1 MVFRTFIQKLNSK
14 PRFLTFV
21 IAFSLVGCWTNPLT
35 HPPIECLM
43 KLNNFLCPDKDLLKK
58 WSPYAYLLLL
68 PESTVTISNLTNH
81 SIVETGFVVG
91 TVPPGPTFVNVGID
105 DAPPTQV
112 PVINGTW
119 RYGLPAKAIT
129 GTFWTYGTLHTI
141 YAHLPYERSNTIQVR
156 MGTNHDTDGDGYPDL
171 IVSAT
176 RVNSDQGF
184 GFVYKSNPI
193 TKQLEITPSTTITD
207 GVIGT
212 YFGSKISSGDFN
224 GDGYAD
230 IIIGSQAY
238 AGIISFGGR
247 VLLFYSKGQSGIPSR
262 NLNAGGVADTIL
274 SGITQDSR
282 LGSFVKGAD
291 INHDGYDDAVLASPW
306 NDDVFIFYS
315 QGSSGVI
322 SQDTNSANI
331 TYKPGVNDNF
341 GSHTVTGDVNGD
353 GYQDLVVGAPYYSS
367 RFGRIYFF
375 LSNFGTLPN
384 TPQQY
389 LINPLETSDCPG
401 VNGCQFGGNFVLDY
415 FNSDKCIDL
424 AVGSYAYNSNQG
436 IVHVFY
442 STCDSTNPFGN
453 TPNVTL
459 IGPPTT
465 SCYGNLCNFGGTL
478 ASGDTN
484 GDGLPD
490 LLIGATGASA
500 GIGDV
505 YLVLN
510 DPITGFRNMN
520 LSAGGSVDSLFS
532 GYVTNSNFSQGLQF
546 QDTNADGLQDII
558 ISEPTTTNRV
568 YTFHSVRGGL
578 PTNQNL
584 FNGGLTSQTLAPPV
598 GNGLG
603 NTIALWKTKVEN
615 YLWAII
621 SQTKKY
627 FGMI

>member
-1 MVFRTFIQKLNSK
+1 MGYRTFIQKRNYCL
-14 PRFLTFV
+14 RFLPLV
-21 IAFSLVGCWTNPLT
+21 LSLGFWGCWANPFT

-43 KLNNFLCPDKDLLKK
+43 KQSNFLCPDKDPFKR
-58 WSPYAYLLLL
+58 WSPAQYLLLL
-68 PESTVTISNLTNH
+68 PESTVTISNLTNN

-105 DAPPTQV
+105 DAMPTQV

-119 RYGLPAKAIT
+119 RYALPAKAVT
-129 GTFWTYGTLHTI
+129 NTFWTYGSLHTI

-156 MGTNHDTDGDGYPDL
+156 MGTNHDTNGDGYPDL

-176 RVNSDQGF
+176 RINSDQGYA
-184 GFVYKSNPI
+184 FVYNSNPI
-193 TKQLEITPSTTITD
+193 TKQLETAPSTTITD
-207 GVIGT
+207 GTTGT

-230 IIIGSQAY
+230 LIVGSQAY
-238 AGIISFGGR
+238 AGIISYGGR
-247 VLLFYSKGQSGIPSR
+247 VLLFYSEGQSGIPSR
-262 NLNAGGVADTIL
+262 NLNAGGLADTIL

-315 QGSSGVI
+315 QGSSGVN
-322 SQDTNSANI
+322 SQNTNSANMV
-331 TYKPGVNDNF
+331 YKPGVNDNF
-341 GSHTVTGDVNGD
+341 GTNAYAGDVNGD
-353 GYQDLVVGAPYYSS
+353 GFQDLVVGAPFYSS
-367 RFGRIYFF
+367 KVGQIYVF
-375 LSNFGTLPN
+375 LSNLGTLSN
-384 TPQQY
+384 IPQQN
-389 LINPLETSDCPG
+389 LIAPLEVSNCPG
-401 VNGCQFGGNFVLDY
+401 ANGCQFGTSIVLDY

-424 AVGSYAYNSNQG
+424 AVGAPTFNSGQG
-436 IVHVFY
+436 IVFVFN
-442 STCDSTNPFGN
+442 STCDAINPYSN
-453 TPNVTL
+453 IPNSIL

-465 SCYGNLCNFGGTL
+465 SCDANICSFGATL

-520 LSAGGSVDSLFS
+520 LSAGGSADSLFS
-532 GYVTNSNFSQGLQF
+532 GFATGSNFSQGLQF
-546 QDTNADGLQDII
+546 QDTNADGLQDIV
-558 ISEPTTTNRV
+558 ISEPTATNRV

-584 FNGGLTSQTLAPPV
+584 FNGGVTSQTLAPPA
-598 GNGLG
+598 GNGFG
-603 NTIALWKTKVEN
+603 NSIALWKTKAESF
-615 YLWAII
+615 LLAIVLK
-621 SQTKKY
+621 TKRILG
-627 FGMI
+627 FS